1 MESLNKRPTFKEV
14 KTQCSEGRFFKYD
27 NWRDK
32 LFVPPSIYLVW
43 VCVCCGISGSVV
55 SWISVI
61 FVIIGAIF
69 LSSADKFLVLIG
81 SFGYFFYY
89 LLDYVDGSVA
99 RYNKKASVSGQYLD
113 WMMHVI
119 ASVATLSGIFVGAIK
134 QTGDWIFFVG
144 ILSII
149 SASLFYSKYSM
160 AWFSICMERQQQQH
174 NKNFK
179 RLSLNFR
186 KKSEIHTLLKP
197 FRYSCIFLFH
207 ENYLFFTLPIL
218 AATAFI
224 MPNNFLDFRVVLT
237 VISGLIYLPIQIIE
251 IINLSN
257 NQVIEKSYNNLFDS
271 KYKPNLP
278 SEHFFK

>member
-1 MESLNKRPTFKEV
+1 MESVNKKPTLKEV
-14 KTQCSEGRFFKYD
+14 KARCSEGRFFKYD
-27 NWRDK
+27 DWRDK
-32 LFVPPSIYLVW
+32 FFVPPSIYLVW
-43 VCVCCGISGSVV
+43 ACVFFGISGAVV

-61 FVIIGAIF
+61 FAVIGAIF
-69 LSSADKFLVLIG
+69 LSSADKFFVLIG

-99 RYNKKASVSGQYLD
+99 RYNKKANVSGQYLD
-113 WMMHVI
+113 WIMHVI
-119 ASVATLSGIFVGAIK
+119 ASIATLSGIFVGAIK
-134 QTGDWIFFVG
+134 QTGDWIFFIG

-174 NKNFK
+174 KKNFK
-179 RLSLNFR
+179 RLEFNFR
-186 KKSEIHTLLKP
+186 KKSEIHALLKP
-197 FRYSCIFLFH
+197 FRYFCIFLFH
-207 ENYLFFTLPIL
+207 ENYLFFTLPIM
-218 AATAFI
+218 AAAAFVI
-224 MPNNFLDFRVVLT
+224 PNNFPDFRIAMT

-257 NQVIEKSYNNLFDS
+257 NQLIEKCYNNLFDS
-271 KYKPNLP
+271 KHQPNLP